1 MQQPSAEF
9 SCEGCCHVYVTS
21 RRDTITYTRSLLFL
35 TIAACSR
42 STSAPVGIPPDP
54 VTETRP
60 VSSPVVH
67 SGKTW
72 TFSADS
78 SSRRYTSTA
87 QTTIELADSI
97 NARDQVIR
105 KTVFSLAFSS
115 NSSGTQ
121 AIASIDELSTNA
133 GARIGSSLSPASL
146 PFKVDAQIV
155 NGGLVL
161 QRTAGSSG
169 SVIPDCNNPA
179 MAALPSLQRAIVATP
194 YLLVGDMTWRD
205 SSLTSSC
212 SGTVPVSLTTVRQYR
227 VLGESSHAGIP
238 TILLERLE
246 TATFRGEGSQNQHR
260 ILISGTGTGTSQV
273 HLHPVSGRL
282 MSLDGEHRSDLVVT
296 SSGRQQR
303 FKQVTREAIVEGR

>member
-9 SCEGCCHVYVTS
+9 SCEGLCHVCVTS
-21 RRDTITYTRSLLFL
+21 RRDSIIYPRLLLFL
-35 TIAACSR
+35 AITACSR
-42 STSAPVGIPPDP
+42 STSVPVGIPPDP

-60 VSSPVVH
+60 VSSPVLH

-72 TFSADS
+72 TLSTDS
-78 SSRRYTSTA
+78 SSRRYVSTA
-87 QTTIELADSI
+87 QTIVELADSI
-97 NARDQVIR
+97 NARDQVTR

-115 NSSGTQ
+115 NSSEIR

-133 GARIGSSLSPASL
+133 GARIGSSLSPVSL
-146 PFKVDAQIV
+146 PLQVNAQIV

-161 QRTAGSSG
+161 QRIAGSSG

-179 MAALPSLQRAIVATP
+179 MAALPSLQRAIVVTP
-194 YLLVGDMTWRD
+194 SLLVGDMAWRD
-205 SSLTSSC
+205 SSSTSSC
-212 SGTVPVSLTTVRQYR
+212 SGTVPVSLITVRQYR
-227 VLGESSHAGIP
+227 VLGESSHAGMP
-238 TILLERLE
+238 SILLERLE
-246 TATFRGEGSQNQHR
+246 TATFRGEGSQDQHR

-303 FKQVTREAIVEGR
+303 FKQVTREVIAEGR